1 MEDLVAKDTLSR
13 SLHDVGLAAWF
24 GGTLANA
31 VALNPASAQADT
43 ANGTGRVANTG
54 WNKWTP
60 VNAAAIGAH
69 LVGSVGEIVG
79 NRSRLAA
86 QPEAASTALAK
97 TGLTVAALAVTGYS
111 RVLGRKV
118 AEETS
123 VPALAG
129 TEPAASTPDDVAKAQ
144 KKLSALQWVV
154 PALTGALIVVSSL
167 MGEQQ
172 RVSEVKKGLLGRFRR

>member
-1 MEDLVAKDTLSR
+1 MATNTLSR

-69 LVGSVGEIVG
+69 LAGSVGELVG
-79 NRSRLAA
+79 NGPRLAVQRGA
-86 QPEAASTALAK
+86 GQTALIK

-111 RVLGRKV
+111 RLLGRKV
-118 AEETS
+118 AEQES

-129 TEPAASTPDDVAKAQ
+129 TEPAASTPAEVAKAQ
-144 KKLSALQWVV
+144 KQLAALQWVV
-154 PALTGALIVVSSL
+154 PVLTGAVIVVSAL
-167 MGEQQ
+167 AGEQQ
-172 RVSEVKKGLLGRFRR
+172 RASEVKKGFLGRVTG

>member
-1 MEDLVAKDTLSR
+1 MEDILAQDTLSR

-31 VALNPASAQADT
+31 VALNPASAEADT
-43 ANGTGRVANTG
+43 ADGTGRVANTG

-69 LVGSVGEIVG
+69 LVGSVGELVG
-79 NRSRLAA
+79 NRSRLVA
-86 QPEAASTALAK
+86 QRGVGATALAK

-111 RVLGRKV
+111 RLLGRKV
-118 AEETS
+118 AKDTS
-123 VPALAG
+123 TPALAG

-144 KKLSALQWVV
+144 KQLSALQWAV

-167 MGEQQ
+167 AGEQQ
-172 RVSEVKKGLLGRFRR
+172 RASEVKKGILARFTG

>member
-1 MEDLVAKDTLSR
+1 LATDTLSR

-31 VALNPASAQADT
+31 VSLNPASAEADT

-60 VNAAAIGAH
+60 INAAAIGAH
-69 LVGSVGEIVG
+69 LAGSVGELIG
-79 NRSRLAA
+79 NRSRLAVQEGA
-86 QPEAASTALAK
+86 GRTALAK

-118 AEETS
+118 AQENS

-129 TEPAASTPDDVAKAQ
+129 TEPAASTPDDVAQAQ
-144 KKLSALQWVV
+144 KRLSVLQWAV
-154 PALTGALIVVSSL
+154 PVLTGALIVVSSL
-167 MGEQQ
+167 AGEQQ
-172 RVSEVKKGLLGRFRR
+172 RPSAVKKGILGRFTS

>member
-1 MEDLVAKDTLSR
+1 LTQDTFSR

-31 VALNPASAQADT
+31 VALNAAAAEADT

-54 WNKWTP
+54 WNKWAP
-60 VNAAAIGAH
+60 VNATAIAAH
-69 LVGSVGEIVG
+69 LAGSVGELVG
-79 NRSRLAA
+79 NRSRLVA
-86 QPEAASTALAK
+86 QQGVGTMALAK

-111 RVLGRKV
+111 RLLGRKV
-118 AEETS
+118 AKDTS

-129 TEPAASTPDDVAKAQ
+129 TEPASSTPEPVARAQ
-144 KKLSALQWVV
+144 RQLSTLQWVI

-167 MGEQQ
+167 AGEQQ
-172 RVSEVKKGLLGRFRR
+172 RASEVKKGILARFTG